1 MNVNLHKSDKF
12 IKLRSIVIFLFL
24 ITPYISFSQM
34 ESDSLISMMSTDS
47 ISLDQNDTTEISREI
62 ETTINYNNKL
72 DIF

>member
-47 ISLDQNDTTEISREI
+47 ISLDQTDTLQKVVI
-62 ETTINYNNKL
+62 
-72 DIF
+72 